1 MKKYLLNLAIFF
13 CVLLFT
19 SYSFSQIVSGIQVK
33 GNKRISKDTI
43 IETIDYE
50 KNKDYSE
57 MEFNKIIKDLY
68 ATNFFSNIK
77 IFINNNNLIIEVKEN
92 PLINYFYIQGVENK
106 TREELFYDKLS
117 LGTSKLF
124 SESLLKKDLEDI
136 RKVYINSGYYDVNVT
151 PEISKLSDNTLNV
164 VIKVERNDK
173 YKINKINFI
182 GNKAFDAS
190 ILKDVISTSE
200 NGWWKFLSSST
211 TLSQNSIEIDKVL
224 LKEFYLNEG
233 FYDIQILSSDIEFIN
248 KNEAIITYA
257 INSGNKYFFSKFK
270 LIDDNLILSK
280 KQFNEINEIIK
291 NKLKGNFSKRILL
304 DLKTKI
310 IDYFNKNKVEFVDIS
325 IIPEKISNKLISIN
339 FNIKVTERKFVNLI
353 TVKGNQIT
361 EEEVIRRNLI
371 FSEGDSF
378 VSHKLATSKRNLE
391 SLGIF
396 KEIKTKIIENKDNEK
411 IDFEINVEEQPTGT
425 ISAGV
430 GVGSEET
437 SVNAGINERNLF
449 GKGIVANSNIS
460 VGTAKISGITSLKIQ
475 DFKNTGREAKFDFF
489 AVSTDFENAGY
500 ESKKVGNLISSSY
513 STFEDVSFLAGFG
526 LDRDSIETS
535 SSASELYKSRAGD
548 YMTYKF
554 VYGATLD
561 SRDRKFSTSRGKIVN
576 FQQSIAVP
584 GSDIPFLD
592 NRVSASYYYPLS
604 SSNKYIVNIKG
615 NFNSINALDNKDV
628 KLSDRKFSTSRI
640 MRGFESRGIG
650 PKDGKDHV
658 GGNYSA
664 FASLSSTFPNP
675 APEKWRANSS
685 VFFDAGNVWGV
696 DYDSSLDSDKIR
708 TSVGLS
714 LDWFSP
720 LGPLNFTLSNVLS
733 SADGDLEESFTF
745 NLGSTF

>member
-57 MEFNKIIKDLY
+57 IEFNKIIKDLY

-77 IFINNNNLIIEVKEN
+77 IFIKNNNLIIEVKEN

-190 ILKDVISTSE
+190 ILKDVIGTSE

-291 NKLKGNFSKRILL
+291 NKLKENFYKRILI
-304 DLKTKI
+304 DLKKKI
-310 IDYFNKNKVEFVDIS
+310 IN
-325 IIPEKISNKLISIN
+325 
-339 FNIKVTERKFVNLI
+339 
-353 TVKGNQIT
+353 
-361 EEEVIRRNLI
+361 
-371 FSEGDSF
+371 
-378 VSHKLATSKRNLE
+378 
-391 SLGIF
+391 
-396 KEIKTKIIENKDNEK
+396 
-411 IDFEINVEEQPTGT
+411 
-425 ISAGV
+425 
-430 GVGSEET
+430 
-437 SVNAGINERNLF
+437 
-449 GKGIVANSNIS
+449 
-460 VGTAKISGITSLKIQ
+460 
-475 DFKNTGREAKFDFF
+475 
-489 AVSTDFENAGY
+489 
-500 ESKKVGNLISSSY
+500 
-513 STFEDVSFLAGFG
+513 
-526 LDRDSIETS
+526 
-535 SSASELYKSRAGD
+535 
-548 YMTYKF
+548 
-554 VYGATLD
+554 
-561 SRDRKFSTSRGKIVN
+561 
-576 FQQSIAVP
+576 
-584 GSDIPFLD
+584 
-592 NRVSASYYYPLS
+592 
-604 SSNKYIVNIKG
+604 
-615 NFNSINALDNKDV
+615 
-628 KLSDRKFSTSRI
+628 
-640 MRGFESRGIG
+640 
-650 PKDGKDHV
+650 
-658 GGNYSA
+658 
-664 FASLSSTFPNP
+664 
-675 APEKWRANSS
+675 
-685 VFFDAGNVWGV
+685 
-696 DYDSSLDSDKIR
+696 
-708 TSVGLS
+708 
-714 LDWFSP
+714 
-720 LGPLNFTLSNVLS
+720 
-733 SADGDLEESFTF
+733 
-745 NLGSTF
+745 

>member
-77 IFINNNNLIIEVKEN
+77 IFIKNNNLIIEVKEN

-257 INSGNKYFFSKFK
+257 K
-270 LIDDNLILSK
+270 L
-280 KQFNEINEIIK
+280 
-291 NKLKGNFSKRILL
+291 R
-304 DLKTKI
+304 
-310 IDYFNKNKVEFVDIS
+310 
-325 IIPEKISNKLISIN
+325 
-339 FNIKVTERKFVNLI
+339 
-353 TVKGNQIT
+353 
-361 EEEVIRRNLI
+361 
-371 FSEGDSF
+371 
-378 VSHKLATSKRNLE
+378 
-391 SLGIF
+391 
-396 KEIKTKIIENKDNEK
+396 
-411 IDFEINVEEQPTGT
+411 
-425 ISAGV
+425 
-430 GVGSEET
+430 
-437 SVNAGINERNLF
+437 
-449 GKGIVANSNIS
+449 
-460 VGTAKISGITSLKIQ
+460 
-475 DFKNTGREAKFDFF
+475 
-489 AVSTDFENAGY
+489 
-500 ESKKVGNLISSSY
+500 
-513 STFEDVSFLAGFG
+513 
-526 LDRDSIETS
+526 
-535 SSASELYKSRAGD
+535 
-548 YMTYKF
+548 
-554 VYGATLD
+554 
-561 SRDRKFSTSRGKIVN
+561 
-576 FQQSIAVP
+576 
-584 GSDIPFLD
+584 
-592 NRVSASYYYPLS
+592 
-604 SSNKYIVNIKG
+604 
-615 NFNSINALDNKDV
+615 
-628 KLSDRKFSTSRI
+628 
-640 MRGFESRGIG
+640 
-650 PKDGKDHV
+650 
-658 GGNYSA
+658 
-664 FASLSSTFPNP
+664 
-675 APEKWRANSS
+675 
-685 VFFDAGNVWGV
+685 
-696 DYDSSLDSDKIR
+696 
-708 TSVGLS
+708 
-714 LDWFSP
+714 
-720 LGPLNFTLSNVLS
+720 
-733 SADGDLEESFTF
+733 
-745 NLGSTF
+745 